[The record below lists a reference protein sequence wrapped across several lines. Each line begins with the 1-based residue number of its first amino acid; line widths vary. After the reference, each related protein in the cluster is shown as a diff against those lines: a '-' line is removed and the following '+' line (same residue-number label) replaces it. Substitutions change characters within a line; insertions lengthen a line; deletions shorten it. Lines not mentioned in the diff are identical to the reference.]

1 MLSHYEGPFYPLGRG
16 AWATAARESSGW
28 AAHASGIRTL
38 TLTLTLTLI
47 LTLNLTPTL
56 TPTLT
61 RRVPVHELPDAQ
73 RPRDARESQG

>member
-47 LTLNLTPTL
+47 LTLTLTLTL
-56 TPTLT
+56 TPILTRNPNQAHASGIRTLT
-61 RRVPVHELPDAQ
+61 LTLT
-73 RPRDARESQG
+73 

>member
-47 LTLNLTPTL
+47 LTLTL
-56 TPTLT
+56 TLTLT
-61 RRVPVHELPDAQ
+61 LILTLTLTLDAQ
-73 RPRDARESQG
+73 PCARFSDGAV